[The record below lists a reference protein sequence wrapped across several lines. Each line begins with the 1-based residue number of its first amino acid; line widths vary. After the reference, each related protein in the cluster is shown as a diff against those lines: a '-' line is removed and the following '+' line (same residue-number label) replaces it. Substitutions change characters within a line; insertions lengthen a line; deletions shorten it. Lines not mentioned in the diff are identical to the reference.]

1 MSTVVSNLSRF
12 GGLQLW
18 LDIIE
23 SPVLHPSYPA
33 KWRTIALASKQ
44 VQSPVAL
51 AREEP
56 GVINVTSPRVREEN
70 MNDRSKHYT
79 VMARRFRPQLF
90 SEVMGQQH
98 VAQALQ
104 NAIQHHRVAH
114 AYLFTGAR
122 GVGKTSMARIF
133 AKALNCPEA
142 DEGTPCNDCDI
153 CRGISGGNDVDV
165 LEIDGAS
172 NRGIDDIRSLRA
184 NVSMK
189 SMRTPYKIYIIDE
202 VHMLTK
208 EAFNALLKT
217 LEEPPERVKFVFCT
231 TEPNKV
237 PDTILS
243 RCQRFDFS
251 SISTTN
257 IVSRL
262 GEIAKAES
270 CDVAPAALELVA
282 RRAAGS
288 MRDSQSLFDQ
298 LLAFGGD
305 RITPEDVHRL
315 LGTADDD
322 RLVELVDALV
332 ERRRDRVFT
341 LCDGA
346 VSDGVQI
353 GELVDQ
359 LLTYLRDLLVLVSGA
374 DSVELISVS
383 GDKRP
388 ILTAQAT
395 SWGAQTIIAAAQIL
409 AETKTRM
416 LRIGA
421 ARTLV
426 ELALVRIALL
436 GDLENLESLI
446 RQLQG
451 DGGSTPP
458 SQPPPLPKGKA
469 EVLTKS
475 ETGQTER
482 ETGPRSHQQRPP
494 EKKTENAEISGES
507 MVSEHDSELNHVDF
521 RPGLERDLWSQVLS
535 HIDSM
540 LKDHLNSV
548 SNIAISG
555 PNELDLTIPRSYHFS
570 KQYCEQPE
578 VLARLERLTTRVAG
592 KPIRINF
599 RLVEAEANSRVQNE
613 AVSSSAERTSIP
625 PSEVACDTFVEE
637 AKAIFGA
644 TVIKVDRNPAPSS
657 SEE

>member
-1 MSTVVSNLSRF
+1 
-12 GGLQLW
+12 
-18 LDIIE
+18 
-23 SPVLHPSYPA
+23 
-33 KWRTIALASKQ
+33 
-44 VQSPVAL
+44 
-51 AREEP
+51 
-56 GVINVTSPRVREEN
+56 

-122 GVGKTSMARIF
+122 GVGKTSMARIL

-142 DEGTPCNDCDI
+142 EEGTPCNNCDI
-153 CRGISGGNDVDV
+153 CRGISSGNDVDV

-184 NVSMK
+184 NVAMK

-257 IVSRL
+257 IVRRL
-262 GEIAKAES
+262 EEIAKTES
-270 CDVAPAALELVA
+270 CDVAPAALEIVA

-298 LLAFGGD
+298 LLAFGED

-322 RLVELVDALV
+322 RLVEFVDALV

-346 VSDGVQI
+346 VSDGVQM

-374 DSVELISVS
+374 DGVELISVS

-388 ILTAQAT
+388 ILTAQAK

-421 ARTLV
+421 VRTLV

-436 GDLENLESLI
+436 EDLDDLDSLI

-451 DGGSTPP
+451 EAGSTPP
-458 SQPPPLPKGKA
+458 RQHPPVPAGKA
-469 EVLTKS
+469 DGLTLG
-475 ETGQTER
+475 ETGLPER
-482 ETGPRSHQQRPP
+482 EAASRRPQQGLP
-494 EKKTENAEISGES
+494 EKKTENAEILGDPT
-507 MVSEHDSELNHVDF
+507 VDKRDSELDHVDF
-521 RPGLERDLWSQVLS
+521 RPGLEPELWSQVLS

-540 LKDHLNSV
+540 LKDHLSSV

-555 PNELDLTIPRSYHFS
+555 PNELDLAIPRSYHFS

-578 VLARLERLTTRVAG
+578 VLARLERLTTQVAG
-592 KPIRINF
+592 KPIRITF
-599 RLVEAEANSRVQNE
+599 RLVEVEADSSVESE
-613 AVSSSAERTSIP
+613 AAASSAEFTSVP

-644 TVIKVDRNPAPSS
+644 TVIKVDKNAAGSS
-657 SEE
+657 SGE